1 MDLMFPML
9 LLFPIGA
16 GAVLL
21 VHRIWT
27 SDVPLRPATALDKAG
42 AVTNWIL
49 GIMYLPLSLFFFLL
63 GGMSSEI
70 FMEDRSVVRD
80 ALCYVLSIMSI
91 FTFFISEGGIL
102 ASIHLRRRG
111 DSRKSFAVQFVG
123 LAYFGVMFLLI
134 ALLYFM

>member
-9 LLFPIGA
+9 LLFLIGA

-21 VHRIWT
+21 VHRNWT

-49 GIMYLPLSLFFFLL
+49 GILYLPLSLFFFLL

-91 FTFFISEGGIL
+91 FTFSSAREVSWPP
-102 ASIHLRRRG
+102 SIFAAEATAGKALRF
-111 DSRKSFAVQFVG
+111 SLLG
-123 LAYFGVMFLLI
+123 LLTSG
-134 ALLYFM
+134 